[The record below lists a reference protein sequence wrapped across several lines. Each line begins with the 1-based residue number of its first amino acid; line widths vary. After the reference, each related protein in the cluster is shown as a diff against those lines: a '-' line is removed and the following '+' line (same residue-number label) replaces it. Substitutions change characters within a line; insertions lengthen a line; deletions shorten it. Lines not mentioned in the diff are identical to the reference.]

1 MRISDQ
7 VALAAKNLSRR
18 KGRTALTVIGV
29 VVGTCA
35 VIVMIS
41 LGIAQNKAYDEM
53 LSTWGDLTQIQ
64 VYGGGVSVS
73 VSVGST
79 MISSDSGSSSEPAKL
94 NDEMVESFKK
104 MDHVVAATPYMEGYS
119 LNGYITSGL
128 NDRYQMSG
136 LYNLYGIDPAAMEPM
151 GFSLTSGEWL
161 SDTGNYGRDVL
172 PILVGEATGYNFE
185 DTRRSQNSAKRYR
198 YQGQTDANGNLLE
211 PFVNVNKDDLTLTL
225 TNGDIDNP
233 KTKTWKLKVVGTM
246 AMDERNYWT
255 QNGIVLRL
263 KDMKMLAKESKSLS
277 PNTFYG
283 STGENEYQNVYVK
296 VDELDHVDE
305 VSQAIKD
312 LGFGTYSMSDTREA
326 MQQQVARNQMMLG
339 GLAAIS
345 LFVAALNIANTMT
358 MAIYERT
365 REIGVMKV
373 LGCEL
378 RNIRRMFL
386 IESGFIGFIGGVAG
400 ALLSCGVGLV
410 LNNLI
415 TIAGGLMALL
425 NMLGIQA
432 NIDVYTLLAST
443 TGTGSTVISVIPP
456 WLVAA
461 ALAFATVIGVLSGIA
476 PANRAVKISALEAIR
491 HE

>member
-1 MRISDQ
+1 MKISDQ

-53 LSTWGDLTQIQ
+53 LQSWGDLTQIQ
-64 VYGGGVSVS
+64 VYGGGGGMSVS
-73 VSVGST
+73 IGGVT
-79 MISSDSGSSSEPAKL
+79 SSSSTPDEPAVL
-94 NDEMVESFKK
+94 NDEAVADFKNL
-104 MDHVVAATPYMEGYS
+104 DHVVAATPYYEGYN
-119 LNGYITSGL
+119 LNGRISAGRS
-128 NDRYQMSG
+128 DRYQMTG

-151 GFSLTSGEWL
+151 GFTLTDGNWL
-161 SDTGNYGRDVL
+161 SDSTSYGKGKIPV
-172 PILVGEATGYNFE
+172 LVGPNTGYNFE
-185 DTRRSQNSAKRYR
+185 DTRRSMNSSKRYR
-198 YQGQTDANGNLLE
+198 WAGMTDNLGNPVD
-211 PFVNVNKDDLTLTL
+211 PFVDVNKDTMTLTL
-225 TNGDIDNP
+225 TNGDTENP
-233 KTKTWKLKVVGTM
+233 KEESWDLVVVGTM
-246 AMDERNYWT
+246 ALDEKNYWT
-255 QNGIVLRL
+255 QSGIVLRL
-263 KDMKMLAKESKSLS
+263 KDMKMLME
-277 PNTFYG
+277 
-283 STGENEYQNVYVK
+283 EYNKLIKNNNADTTQYNQVYVK
-296 VDELDHVDE
+296 VDEIDNVDK
-305 VSQAIKD
+305 VSDEIKE
-312 LGFGTYSMSDTREA
+312 LGFGTYSMSDTRKE
-326 MQQQVARNQMMLG
+326 MQKQVARNQLMLG

-386 IESGFIGFIGGVAG
+386 IESGFIGFIGGVVG
-400 ALLSCGVGLV
+400 AVLSLLVGLV
-410 LNNLI
+410 LNNLTLIASLVMMLLQSMGINAYFDI
-415 TIAGGLMALL
+415 TSLLSGGGM
-425 NMLGIQA
+425 
-432 NIDVYTLLAST
+432 Y
-443 TGTGSTVISVIPP
+443 TGSTVISIIPP

-461 ALAFATVIGVLSGIA
+461 ALAFATVIGILSGIA

>member
-1 MRISDQ
+1 MKISDQ

-53 LSTWGDLTQIQ
+53 LQSWGDLTQIQ
-64 VYGGGVSVS
+64 VYGGGSGMAVSIGGV
-73 VSVGST
+73 T
-79 MISSDSGSSSEPAKL
+79 SSSSTPDQPAKL
-94 NDEMVESFKK
+94 DDEAVAGFKQ
-104 MDHVVAATPYMEGYS
+104 MDHVVAATPYYEGYS
-119 LNGYITSGL
+119 LNGRISAGRS
-128 NDRYQMSG
+128 DRYQMTG

-151 GFSLTSGEWL
+151 GFTLTDGSWL
-161 SDTGNYGRDVL
+161 SDSTSYGKGKIPV
-172 PILVGEATGYNFE
+172 LVGPNTGYNFE
-185 DTRRSQNSAKRYR
+185 DTRRSYNSSKRYR
-198 YQGQTDANGNLLE
+198 WAGMTDAMGNPVE
-211 PFVNVNKDDLTLTL
+211 PFVDVSKDKMTLTL
-225 TNGDIDNP
+225 TNGDTENP
-233 KTKTWKLKVVGTM
+233 KEESWELVVVGTM
-246 AMDERNYWT
+246 AMDEKNYWT
-255 QNGIVLRL
+255 QSGIVLRL
-263 KDMKMLAKESKSLS
+263 KDMKMLMEEYNKLIKNN
-277 PNTFYG
+277 NTDTTQY
-283 STGENEYQNVYVK
+283 NQVYVK
-296 VDELDHVDE
+296 VDEIDNVDE
-305 VSQAIKD
+305 VSEAIKD
-312 LGFGTYSMSDTREA
+312 LGFGTYSMSDTRKE
-326 MQQQVARNQMMLG
+326 MQKQVARNQLMLG

-358 MAIYERT
+358 MSIYERT

-400 ALLSCGVGLV
+400 ALLSALVSLV
-410 LNNLI
+410 LNNLT
-415 TIAGGLMALL
+415 TIAGLVMMLLQSMGINATFDISSLL
-425 NMLGIQA
+425 NSGGM
-432 NIDVYTLLAST
+432 Y
-443 TGTGSTVISVIPP
+443 TGSTVISIIPP
-456 WLVAA
+456 WLVAS

>member
-128 NDRYQMSG
+128 NDRYRMSG

-151 GFSLTSGEWL
+151 GFSLTSGEWM

-198 YQGQTDANGNLLE
+198 YQGQTDANGNPLE

-312 LGFGTYSMSDTREA
+312 LGFGTYSMSDTRKPCSS
-326 MQQQVARNQMMLG
+326 RWPG
-339 GLAAIS
+339 
-345 LFVAALNIANTMT
+345 
-358 MAIYERT
+358 T
-365 REIGVMKV
+365 R
-373 LGCEL
+373 
-378 RNIRRMFL
+378 
-386 IESGFIGFIGGVAG
+386 
-400 ALLSCGVGLV
+400 
-410 LNNLI
+410 
-415 TIAGGLMALL
+415 
-425 NMLGIQA
+425 
-432 NIDVYTLLAST
+432 
-443 TGTGSTVISVIPP
+443 
-456 WLVAA
+456 
-461 ALAFATVIGVLSGIA
+461 
-476 PANRAVKISALEAIR
+476 
-491 HE
+491 

>member
-1 MRISDQ
+1 MKISDQ

-53 LSTWGDLTQIQ
+53 LQSWGDLTQIQ
-64 VYGGGVSVS
+64 VYGGGGGMAVSIGGV
-73 VSVGST
+73 T
-79 MISSDSGSSSEPAKL
+79 TSSSTPDEPAVL
-94 NDEMVESFKK
+94 NDEAVADFKNL
-104 MDHVVAATPYMEGYS
+104 DHVVAATPYYEGYN
-119 LNGYITSGL
+119 LNGRISAGRS
-128 NDRYQMSG
+128 DRYQMTG

-151 GFSLTSGEWL
+151 GFTLTDGNWL
-161 SDTGNYGRDVL
+161 SDSTSYGKGKIPV
-172 PILVGEATGYNFE
+172 LVGPNTGYNFE
-185 DTRRSQNSAKRYR
+185 DTRRSMNSSKRYR
-198 YQGQTDANGNLLE
+198 WAGMTDNLGNPVD
-211 PFVNVNKDDLTLTL
+211 PFVDVNKDTMTLTL
-225 TNGDIDNP
+225 TNGDTENP
-233 KTKTWKLKVVGTM
+233 KEESWELVVVGTM
-246 AMDERNYWT
+246 ALDEKNYWT
-255 QNGIVLRL
+255 QSGIVLRL
-263 KDMKMLAKESKSLS
+263 KDMKMLME
-277 PNTFYG
+277 
-283 STGENEYQNVYVK
+283 EYNKLIKNNNADTTQYNQVYVK
-296 VDELDHVDE
+296 VDEIDNVDK
-305 VSQAIKD
+305 VSDEIKE
-312 LGFGTYSMSDTREA
+312 LGFGTYSMSDTRKE
-326 MQQQVARNQMMLG
+326 MQKQVARNQLMLG

-386 IESGFIGFIGGVAG
+386 IESGFIGFIGGVVG
-400 ALLSCGVGLV
+400 AVLSLLVGLV
-410 LNNLI
+410 LNNLTLIASLVMMLLQSMGINAYFDI
-415 TIAGGLMALL
+415 TSLLSGGGM
-425 NMLGIQA
+425 
-432 NIDVYTLLAST
+432 Y
-443 TGTGSTVISVIPP
+443 TGSTVISIIPP

-461 ALAFATVIGVLSGIA
+461 ALAFATVIGILSGIA

>member
-1 MRISDQ
+1 MKISDQ

-53 LSTWGDLTQIQ
+53 LQSWGDLTQIQ
-64 VYGGGVSVS
+64 VYGGGSGMAVSIGGV
-73 VSVGST
+73 T
-79 MISSDSGSSSEPAKL
+79 SSSSTPDQPAKL
-94 NDEMVESFKK
+94 DDEAVAGFKQ
-104 MDHVVAATPYMEGYS
+104 MDHVVAATPYYEGYS
-119 LNGYITSGL
+119 LNGRISAGRS
-128 NDRYQMSG
+128 DRYQMTG

-151 GFSLTSGEWL
+151 GFTLTDGNWL
-161 SDTGNYGRDVL
+161 SDSTSYGKGKIPV
-172 PILVGEATGYNFE
+172 LVGPNTGYNFE
-185 DTRRSQNSAKRYR
+185 DTRRSYNSSKRYR
-198 YQGQTDANGNLLE
+198 WAGMTDAMGNPVE
-211 PFVNVNKDDLTLTL
+211 PFVDVSKDKMTLTL
-225 TNGDIDNP
+225 TNGDTENP
-233 KTKTWKLKVVGTM
+233 KEESWELVVVGTM
-246 AMDERNYWT
+246 AMDEKNYWT
-255 QNGIVLRL
+255 QSGIVLRL
-263 KDMKMLAKESKSLS
+263 KDMKMLME
-277 PNTFYG
+277 
-283 STGENEYQNVYVK
+283 EYNKLIKNNNADTTQYNQVYVK
-296 VDELDHVDE
+296 VDEIDNVDE
-305 VSQAIKD
+305 VSEAIKD
-312 LGFGTYSMSDTREA
+312 LGFGTYSMSDTRKE
-326 MQQQVARNQMMLG
+326 MQKQVARNQLMLG

-400 ALLSCGVGLV
+400 ALLSALVSLV
-410 LNNLI
+410 LNNLT
-415 TIAGGLMALL
+415 TIAGLVMMMLQSMGINATFDISSLL
-425 NMLGIQA
+425 NSGGM
-432 NIDVYTLLAST
+432 Y
-443 TGTGSTVISVIPP
+443 TGSTVISIIPP
-456 WLVAA
+456 WLVAS

>member
-1 MRISDQ
+1 MKISDQ

-53 LSTWGDLTQIQ
+53 LQSWGDLTQIQ
-64 VYGGGVSVS
+64 VYGGGSGMAVSIGGV
-73 VSVGST
+73 T
-79 MISSDSGSSSEPAKL
+79 SSSSTPDQPAKL
-94 NDEMVESFKK
+94 DDEAVAGFKH
-104 MDHVVAATPYMEGYS
+104 MDHVVAATPYYEGYS
-119 LNGYITSGL
+119 LNGRISAGRS
-128 NDRYQMSG
+128 DRYQMTG

-151 GFSLTSGEWL
+151 GFTLTDGNWL
-161 SDTGNYGRDVL
+161 SDSTSYGKGKIPV
-172 PILVGEATGYNFE
+172 LVGPNTGYNFE
-185 DTRRSQNSAKRYR
+185 DTRRSYNSSKRYR
-198 YQGQTDANGNLLE
+198 WAGMTDAMGNPVE
-211 PFVNVNKDDLTLTL
+211 PFVDVSKDKMTLTL
-225 TNGDIDNP
+225 TNGDTENP
-233 KTKTWKLKVVGTM
+233 KEESWELVVVGTM
-246 AMDERNYWT
+246 AMDEKNYWT
-255 QNGIVLRL
+255 QSGIVLRL
-263 KDMKMLAKESKSLS
+263 KDMKMLME
-277 PNTFYG
+277 
-283 STGENEYQNVYVK
+283 EYNKLIKNNNADTTQYNQVYVK
-296 VDELDHVDE
+296 VDEIDNVDE
-305 VSQAIKD
+305 VSEAIKD
-312 LGFGTYSMSDTREA
+312 LGFGTYSMSDTRKE
-326 MQQQVARNQMMLG
+326 MQKQVARNQLMLG

-358 MAIYERT
+358 MSIYERT

-400 ALLSCGVGLV
+400 ALLSALVSLV
-410 LNNLI
+410 LNNLT
-415 TIAGGLMALL
+415 TIAGLVMMLLQSMGINATFDISSLL
-425 NMLGIQA
+425 NSGGM
-432 NIDVYTLLAST
+432 Y
-443 TGTGSTVISVIPP
+443 TGSTVISIIPP
-456 WLVAA
+456 WLVAS

>member
-1 MRISDQ
+1 MKISDQ

-53 LSTWGDLTQIQ
+53 LQSWGDLTQIQ
-64 VYGGGVSVS
+64 VYGGGSGMAVSIGGV
-73 VSVGST
+73 T
-79 MISSDSGSSSEPAKL
+79 SSSSTPDQPAKL
-94 NDEMVESFKK
+94 DDEAVAGFKQ
-104 MDHVVAATPYMEGYS
+104 MDHVVAATPYYEGYS
-119 LNGYITSGL
+119 LNGRISAGRS
-128 NDRYQMSG
+128 DRYQMTG

-151 GFSLTSGEWL
+151 GFTLTDGNWL
-161 SDTGNYGRDVL
+161 SDSTSYGKGKIPV
-172 PILVGEATGYNFE
+172 LVGPNTGYNFE
-185 DTRRSQNSAKRYR
+185 DTRRSYNSSKRYR
-198 YQGQTDANGNLLE
+198 WAGMTDAMGNPVE
-211 PFVNVNKDDLTLTL
+211 PFVDVSKDKMTLTL
-225 TNGDIDNP
+225 TNGDTENP
-233 KTKTWKLKVVGTM
+233 KEESWELVVVGTM
-246 AMDERNYWT
+246 AMDEKNYWT
-255 QNGIVLRL
+255 QSGIVLRL
-263 KDMKMLAKESKSLS
+263 KDMKMLMEEYNKLIKNN
-277 PNTFYG
+277 NTDTTQY
-283 STGENEYQNVYVK
+283 NQVYVK
-296 VDELDHVDE
+296 VDEIDNVDE
-305 VSQAIKD
+305 VSEAIKD
-312 LGFGTYSMSDTREA
+312 LGFGTYSMSDTRKE
-326 MQQQVARNQMMLG
+326 MQKQVARNQLMLG

-358 MAIYERT
+358 MSIYERT

-400 ALLSCGVGLV
+400 ALLSALVSLV
-410 LNNLI
+410 LNNLT
-415 TIAGGLMALL
+415 TIAGLVMMLLQSMGINATFDISSLL
-425 NMLGIQA
+425 NSGGM
-432 NIDVYTLLAST
+432 Y
-443 TGTGSTVISVIPP
+443 TGSTVISIIPP
-456 WLVAA
+456 WLVAS

>member
-1 MRISDQ
+1 MMKISDQ

-53 LSTWGDLTQIQ
+53 LQSWGDLTQIQ
-64 VYGGGVSVS
+64 VYGGGGGMAVSINGV
-73 VSVGST
+73 T
-79 MISSDSGSSSEPAKL
+79 SSSSSPDEPAVL
-94 NDEMVESFKK
+94 NDEAVAGFKK
-104 MDHVVAATPYMEGYS
+104 LDHVIAATPYYEGYS
-119 LNGYITSGL
+119 LNGRISAGRS
-128 NDRYQMSG
+128 DRYQMTG

-151 GFSLTSGEWL
+151 GFTLTDGKWM
-161 SDTGNYGRDVL
+161 SDSTSYGKGKIPV
-172 PILVGEATGYNFE
+172 LVGPYTGYNFE
-185 DTRRSQNSAKRYR
+185 DTRRSMNSSKRYR
-198 YQGQTDANGNLLE
+198 FYGMTDAMGNELE
-211 PFVNVNKDDLTLTL
+211 PFVDVNKDTMTLTL
-225 TNGDIDNP
+225 SNGDTENP
-233 KTKTWKLKVVGTM
+233 KEESWELVVVGTM
-246 AMDERNYWT
+246 ALDEKNYWT
-255 QNGIVLRL
+255 QSGIVLRL
-263 KDMKMLAKESKSLS
+263 KDMKMLME
-277 PNTFYG
+277 
-283 STGENEYQNVYVK
+283 EYNKLIKNNSADTTQYNQVYVK
-296 VDELDHVDE
+296 VDEIDNVDA
-305 VSQAIKD
+305 VSEEIKE
-312 LGFGTYSMSDTREA
+312 LGFGTYSMSDTRKE
-326 MQQQVARNQMMLG
+326 MQKQVARNQLMLG

-400 ALLSCGVGLV
+400 ALLSWLVSLV
-410 LNNLI
+410 LNNL
-415 TIAGGLMALL
+415 TIILSLAMMLL
-425 NMLGIQA
+425 QSMGIDANFDIYSLLGSSGM
-432 NIDVYTLLAST
+432 Y
-443 TGTGSTVISVIPP
+443 TGSTVISTIPP
-456 WLVAA
+456 WLIAA

>member
-1 MRISDQ
+1 MKISDQ

-53 LSTWGDLTQIQ
+53 LQSWGDLTQIQ
-64 VYGGGVSVS
+64 VYGGGSGMAVSIGGV
-73 VSVGST
+73 T
-79 MISSDSGSSSEPAKL
+79 SSSSTPDQPAKL
-94 NDEMVESFKK
+94 DDEAVAGFKQ
-104 MDHVVAATPYMEGYS
+104 MDHVVAATPYYEGYS
-119 LNGYITSGL
+119 LNGRISAGRS
-128 NDRYQMSG
+128 DRYQMTG

-151 GFSLTSGEWL
+151 GFTLTDGSWL
-161 SDTGNYGRDVL
+161 SDSTSYGKGKIPV
-172 PILVGEATGYNFE
+172 LVGPNTGYNFE
-185 DTRRSQNSAKRYR
+185 DTRRSYNSSKRYR
-198 YQGQTDANGNLLE
+198 WAGMTDAMGNPVE
-211 PFVNVNKDDLTLTL
+211 PFVDVSKDKMTLTL
-225 TNGDIDNP
+225 TNGDTENP
-233 KTKTWKLKVVGTM
+233 KEESWELVVVGTM
-246 AMDERNYWT
+246 AMDEKNYWT
-255 QNGIVLRL
+255 QSGIVLRL
-263 KDMKMLAKESKSLS
+263 KDMKMLMEEYNKLIKNN
-277 PNTFYG
+277 NTDTTQY
-283 STGENEYQNVYVK
+283 NQVYVK
-296 VDELDHVDE
+296 VDEIDNVDE
-305 VSQAIKD
+305 VSEAIKD
-312 LGFGTYSMSDTREA
+312 LGFGTYSMSDTRKE
-326 MQQQVARNQMMLG
+326 MQKQVARNQLMLG

-400 ALLSCGVGLV
+400 ALLSALVSLV
-410 LNNLI
+410 LNNLT
-415 TIAGGLMALL
+415 TIAGLAMMLLQSMGINATFDISSLL
-425 NMLGIQA
+425 NSGGM
-432 NIDVYTLLAST
+432 Y
-443 TGTGSTVISVIPP
+443 TGSTVISIIPP
-456 WLVAA
+456 WLVAS